1 MPVWTL
7 LIRLILF
14 QVDWC
19 YSLNKVSQHHNF
31 SSPWIKFIL
40 KTQFCFKQNVLRY
53 CVIPKQTNFYPFIS
67 YYTSKP
73 NQKWFEN
80 SISYL
85 ANTLNSTSSASV
97 MSLFSSS
104 FVTWLLRLDKVLPTS
119 SFSWQKHK
127 YNIQT
132 VILFREYGFFA
143 LQPIL
148 T

>member
-1 MPVWTL
+1 MC
-7 LIRLILF
+7 
-14 QVDWC
+14 D
-19 YSLNKVSQHHNF
+19 SQ
-31 SSPWIKFIL
+31 K
-40 KTQFCFKQNVLRY
+40 
-53 CVIPKQTNFYPFIS
+53 TNFYPFIS

-119 SFSWQKHK
+119 SFSWINK
-127 YNIQT
+127 NIIHNQLFYFEKT
-132 VILFREYGFFA
+132 DSLLYSLFLHSKSINKRESVLGFGFLLITHRISIFGLKELSESKRYVIVH
-143 LQPIL
+143 I
-148 T
+148 